1 MFGPALIIF
10 RETIEAALV
19 ISIVAAATRGVSR
32 RTLFIVLGVLA
43 GVLGSGVL
51 AGLTETIAN
60 LAEGSGQEL
69 FNAAVLGIAVLM
81 LAWHHVWMASHGAEL
96 ARDAKRVGVQVSEGA
111 AGLSAIMI
119 LVTLTVLREGAE
131 SVLFLHGMASSG
143 STSITDVF
151 GGGAVGLAGG
161 AALGLLMYFGLMR
174 IPLKWFFSVTGWL
187 IVLLAAGLA
196 GQMARFLIQADWLP
210 SLISPLWDASFIL
223 SSDSL
228 LGRILHALVGYEP
241 NPSGMQMLFYGV
253 TLGLILMAAEVVKR
267 QQLSQKLLHPAPSQA

>member
-81 LAWHHVWMASHGAEL
+81 LGWHHVWMASHGAEL

-119 LVTLTVLREGAE
+119 LVSLTVLREGAE

-151 GGGAVGLAGG
+151 GGGAIGFAGG
-161 AALGLLMYFGLMR
+161 AALGVLMYFGLMR

-210 SLISPLWDASFIL
+210 SLISPLWDTSFIL
-223 SSDSL
+223 SADSL
-228 LGRILHALVGYEP
+228 VGRILHALVGYEP
-241 NPSGMQMLFYGV
+241 NPSAMQMLFYVV
-253 TLGLILMAAEVVKR
+253 TLGLILLSASAVKR
-267 QQLSQKLLHPAPSQA
+267 HQAAHRLLRSNPAQA

>member
-32 RTLFIVLGVLA
+32 RTLFIVMGVVA

-210 SLISPLWDASFIL
+210 SLISPLWDTSFIL